1 MNKNIKNY
9 FILLLLIKILY
20 TYFFLNI
27 YINFSTIGDAKGFLK
42 RRFIFDLDF
51 YFPNIFFNRTFFVET
66 IYGVSNSIFSKHLTP
81 YLFSSLSFF
90 IIWHSLKTCINFNK
104 KKNILFLIIFFTPSL
119 SLWTSVPSKELI
131 TVTLFIYLC
140 SCYTR
145 MIYEKKIN
153 YIIFILSLIIV
164 AYVRPNYFIIYGF
177 FLMIIIF
184 KKITLDQIT
193 NKFNFFI
200 SFKFYFFIFFIFFM
214 IIILLYLL
222 TSFFFDDYIKYIMY
236 KSYYMFK
243 SFEHMSSSMR
253 NINLEWSE
261 VKSFYSSLILGAF
274 ISFSG
279 PSINDM
285 LNRPIYII
293 HFLESLVINI
303 SIIYLILRMLNLS
316 KNIQNFPFLFFFG
329 ILSCYVLGLIIHY
342 PLGLFNIGSSLRYK
356 QNLIP
361 IFIILPYM
369 LINFKNKN

>member
-1 MNKNIKNY
+1 MNKKIKNY

-27 YINFSTIGDAKGFLK
+27 YINFSTIGDANGYLK
-42 RRFIFDLDF
+42 RRFVFDFDF

-66 IYGVSNSIFSKHLTP
+66 IYGVSNSIFSKHITP

-90 IIWHSLKTCINFNK
+90 IIWYSLKTCINLNS
-104 KKNILFLIIFFTPSL
+104 KKNILFLIVFFSPSL

-131 TVTLFIYLC
+131 SVTLFVYLC

-145 MIYEKKIN
+145 IIYEKKIN
-153 YIIFILSLIIV
+153 YIIFILSLIIA
-164 AYVRPNYFIIYGF
+164 AYLRPNYFIIYGF
-177 FLMIIIF
+177 FLMMLTFKIIV
-184 KKITLDQIT
+184 LDQIT
-193 NKFNFFI
+193 NKSNLFI
-200 SFKFYFFIFFIFFM
+200 NFKFYFFLFFISFM
-214 IIILLYLL
+214 IIILLYSL
-222 TSFFFDDYIKYIMY
+222 TSFFFDDYIKYIMN
-236 KSYYMFK
+236 KSYYMFI

-253 NINLEWSE
+253 NIYLEWAE
-261 VKSFYSSLILGAF
+261 IESFYSSMILGAF

-285 LNRPIYII
+285 LNRPVFII
-293 HFLESLVINI
+293 HFIESLVINI

-316 KNIQNFPFLFFFG
+316 KNIQNFPFLFLFG
-329 ILSCYVLGLIIHY
+329 ILNCYIIGLIIHY
-342 PLGLFNIGSSLRYK
+342 PLGLFNVGSSLRYK

-361 IFIILPYM
+361 FFIILPYM